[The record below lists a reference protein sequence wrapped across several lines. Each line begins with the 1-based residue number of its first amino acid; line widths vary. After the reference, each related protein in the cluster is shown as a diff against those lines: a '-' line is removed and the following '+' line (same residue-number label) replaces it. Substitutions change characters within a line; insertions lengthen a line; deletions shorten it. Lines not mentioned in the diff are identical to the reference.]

1 MPISAQT
8 LLEETKC
15 YACYGMS
22 IAQLLK
28 AGLLNRIL
36 SGDSSG
42 SGGGGGGTAAVWG
55 GITGTLSNQT
65 DLQAA
70 LNAKTDLYVLTFYNS
85 SLGLGQDGVTTFLGQ
100 CGTASTSLA
109 TGYNNVKVAIP
120 FTGTVVAVTM
130 NFFVNTL
137 LGSNEPVPVSLNKN
151 NGTTSLLGN
160 MDWSQNVGQALY
172 SGLNFAVT
180 QGDFLALS
188 IVQPNWVTN
197 PQGIFMSANI
207 VIQKT

>member
-1 MPISAQT
+1 MPIAAQT

-85 SLGLGQDGVTTFLGQ
+85 SLGLGQDSVTTYLGQ

-109 TGYNNVKVAIP
+109 TAYNNVKVAIP
-120 FTGTVVAVTM
+120 FTGTVIAVT
-130 NFFVNTL
+130 FNTFISTVA
-137 LGSNEPVPVSLNKN
+137 GSNEPVPLLLNKN
-151 NGTTSLLGN
+151 NGTTSAVGN
-160 MDWSQNVGQALY
+160 LDWSINSQLLFT
-172 SGLNFAVT
+172 GLNFAVT
-180 QGDFLALS
+180 QGDFLALQ
-188 IVQPNWVTN
+188 INQPNWVTN

>member
-1 MPISAQT
+1 MPIAAQT

-85 SLGLGQDGVTTFLGQ
+85 SLGLGQDSVTTYLGQ
-100 CGTASTSLA
+100 CGTADTSIA
-109 TGYNNVKVAIP
+109 TTYNNVKVAIP
-120 FTGTVVAVTM
+120 FTGTVIAVT
-130 NFFVNTL
+130 FNTFISTVA
-137 LGSNEPVPVSLNKN
+137 GSNEPVPLLLNKN
-151 NGTTSLLGN
+151 NGTTSAVGN
-160 MDWSQNVGQALY
+160 LDWSINSQLLFT
-172 SGLNFAVT
+172 GLNFAVT
-180 QGDFLALS
+180 QGDFLALQ
-188 IVQPNWVTN
+188 INQPNWVTN